1 MSDVTTN
8 APLDEVRG
16 LVEER
21 GRYEGWLTALDARRA
36 VTPAHVLDRV
46 RQDYDGRLHRVLD
59 ALDGHSGALRADEAA
74 LAGHHDEQL
83 RTLGERRDQL
93 AEVELRTL
101 VGEYPAEEGE
111 RQRREVEGAI
121 GELEGRLAGVASQLA
136 DVRGLLGH
144 VTRDGAHPTPAE
156 SQPAVAE
163 AGLPSTTA
171 SPPADFAAADPAAAA
186 FEPAADDRLGLD
198 AARAALGDADGR
210 GYATNPYASNQ
221 YAPGLRTGPA
231 RSTPPFAGE
240 GFANSAL
247 RTPSSVPAQPAAD
260 AAMPG
265 AGMGAGFGTP
275 AAGTGGVAQEK
286 TLRCADCG
294 AMNYPTEWYCEKCGG
309 ELAAL

>member
-1 MSDVTTN
+1 MSDVTDVTTN

-21 GRYEGWLTALDARRA
+21 GRYEGWLSALDARRA

-46 RQDYDGRLHRVLD
+46 RQDYDGRLRRVLD
-59 ALDGHSGALRADEAA
+59 ALDAHSGALRADEAG
-74 LAGHHDEQL
+74 LASRHDEQL

-101 VGEYPAEEGE
+101 VGEYAPDEGE

-121 GELEGRLAGVASQLA
+121 GELEGRLAGAASQLA

-144 VTRDGAHPTPAE
+144 VTRDTARDGASATPAE

-163 AGLPSTTA
+163 PAPQATA
-171 SPPADFAAADPAAAA
+171 ASQSFAAP
-186 FEPAADDRLGLD
+186 EPIPDDRLGLD
-198 AARAALGDADGR
+198 AARAALGDADAR
-210 GYATNPYASNQ
+210 GYAPNQNQ
-221 YAPGLRTGPA
+221 YAPGIRTGAA
-231 RSTPPFAGE
+231 RSTPPFAGQS
-240 GFANSAL
+240 FADNAF
-247 RTPSSVPAQPAAD
+247 RTPPTSMPAQQPGAD
-260 AAMPG
+260 AAMPM

-275 AAGTGGVAQEK
+275 ASGTGGVAQEK

>member
-1 MSDVTTN
+1 MSDVTMN

-21 GRYEGWLTALDARRA
+21 ERYEGWLLALDARRA

-59 ALDGHSGALRADEAA
+59 ALDAHSGALRADEAA

-101 VGEYPAEEGE
+101 VGEYAPEEGE
-111 RQRREVEGAI
+111 RQRHEVEGAI

-136 DVRGLLGH
+136 DVRGLLGR
-144 VTRDGAHPTPAE
+144 VARDGANANTPPRDTP
-156 SQPAVAE
+156 PASE
-163 AGLPSTTA
+163 EGTPQTA
-171 SPPADFAAADPAAAA
+171 PGSSLTGGSPPASGSAT
-186 FEPAADDRLGLD
+186 DDRLGLE
-198 AARAALGDADGR
+198 AARAALGDADVH
-210 GYATNPYASNQ
+210 GYTPNH
-221 YAPGLRTGPA
+221 YAPGIRTGTT
-231 RSTPPFAGE
+231 RSTPPFAGQS
-240 GFANSAL
+240 FADSAF
-247 RTPSSVPAQPAAD
+247 RTPSSMPAQTAAD
-260 AAMPG
+260 AAMPTP
-265 AGMGAGFGTP
+265 GMGSGFGTP
-275 AAGTGGVAQEK
+275 ATSTGSVTQDK